1 MVSFSA
7 PRRARHRFRLR
18 VGRCAGSAAFLALL
32 ATAEGVGCGSGSDLV
47 IGSNAPVSSE
57 AGGGGSNAEPGDG
70 APEAT
75 PDAGADAELDAGGKP
90 DAAACAG
97 GDVAPPGSL
106 VHRYSFDGTGAVAT
120 DSVGAADGQI
130 EPGGSLDGNGTL
142 VLDGLTGYVNLP
154 NHLISVLT
162 DVTFVTWTTFL
173 GGSGFERI
181 FDFGVGVGEDDTSG
195 AGQSYV
201 AVSPFTGD
209 SKLLMLAR
217 QNAQQAE
224 VQLTSAAD
232 INDAK
237 EHQVALVF
245 VGASRAELYLD
256 GQLLGRTP
264 ITFPLSDIVDVND
277 WIGRSQWNNDHNYSG
292 TVDEF
297 RIYMQ
302 ALTPCAIQALNDAG
316 PNAL

>member
-1 MVSFSA
+1 M
-7 PRRARHRFRLR
+7 
-18 VGRCAGSAAFLALL
+18 LL
-32 ATAEGVGCGSGSDLV
+32 ATIFGIGCGSSSDLV
-47 IGSNAPVSSE
+47 IGHDSAISPE
-57 AGGGGSNAEPGDG
+57 AGGSGGSAEPLDG
-70 APEAT
+70 APEAASDT
-75 PDAGADAELDAGGKP
+75 GIDAELDADGAP
-90 DAAACAG
+90 DAAACAD

-106 VHRYSFDGTGAVAT
+106 VHRYSFDGTGAIAT

-130 EPGGSLDGNGTL
+130 EPGGALDGNGTL

-154 NHLISVLT
+154 NHLISVLS
-162 DVTFVTWTTFL
+162 DVTFVTWTTFR
-173 GGSGFERI
+173 GGSGYERI
-181 FDFGVGVGEDDTSG
+181 FDFGVGDATTGQ
-195 AGQSYV
+195 GQSYV
-201 AVSPFTGD
+201 AVSPYGGD
-209 SKLLMLAR
+209 SRLLMLAR
-217 QNAQQAE
+217 QNGQQAE

-264 ITFPLSDIVDVND
+264 ITFPLSDIVDEND
-277 WIGRSQWNNDHNYSG
+277 WLGRSQWIDDNYYSG
-292 TVDEF
+292 TIDEF
-297 RIYMQ
+297 RIYGQ